1 MPIFTIISSL
11 IGLTFALIFHKGS
24 ILGIAMFIGIIAD
37 AILIIILEIK
47 DKDKPEPSFIIDNR
61 YADLLERPVKIG
73 TSKYT
78 RKGKSR
84 RHTRKGKSK
93 KR

>member
-1 MPIFTIISSL
+1 MPVFTIIISL
-11 IGLTFALIFHKGS
+11 IGLIFALTFHKGS
-24 ILGIAMFIGIIAD
+24 ILGIALFIGIIAD

-47 DKDKPEPSFIIDNR
+47 DKDKPEPSFIIDCR
-61 YADLLERPVKIG
+61 YADLFERPVKIG
-73 TSKYT
+73 TSKHT

-84 RHTRKGKSK
+84 HHTRKGKSK